1 MDARKQ
7 TRDEL
12 FKRRKAVIQLYIK
25 GIPIMQIVEESG
37 LSWHAVNKAIT
48 LHKAGD
54 EVSLQPKARGKKIG
68 SGRVLSQEQEITM
81 REYLSTRSPG
91 NKLSMWNRE
100 AVTQVIE
107 DKCAV
112 ALSIRAVGNYL
123 MRWGFALKQPNK
135 RPYDRCAKDIKKWLD
150 VNYTQIE
157 GQAQTDNAKIYWS
170 GKTAIDKSGKMGEKR
185 WMISAVN
192 NQGKIY
198 WRVATGRFGPEEQI
212 KFLKALLKISKH
224 KVILIREDTRIYG
237 QSAVSAWLKT
247 NEEKIKLFPNPTPD
261 DSTLF

>member
-68 SGRVLSQEQEITM
+68 SGRVLSQEQETIM

-107 DKCAV
+107 DKCAI

-170 GKTAIDKSGKMGEKR
+170 GKTAIDKSGKVGEKR

-247 NEEKIKLFPNPTPD
+247 NEQKIKLFPNPTPD

>member
-7 TRDEL
+7 TKEEL
-12 FKRRKAVIQLYIK
+12 FESRKAVIQLYIK

-48 LHKAGD
+48 LHKEGETAL
-54 EVSLQPKARGKKIG
+54 LQPKARGKQTG
-68 SGRVLSQEQEITM
+68 SGRILSEEQEHNM
-81 REYLSTRSPG
+81 REYLITRSPG

-100 AVTQVIE
+100 AVSQVIE
-107 DKCAV
+107 DKCAI

-123 MRWGFALKQPNK
+123 MRWGFVLKHPNK
-135 RPYDRCAKDIKKWLD
+135 QPYDRCSTDIRKWLD
-150 VNYTQIE
+150 INYTHIRD
-157 GQAQTDNAKIYWS
+157 QAHRENAKIYWS
-170 GKTAIDKSGKMGEKR
+170 GKTAIDTSGKAGDKPS
-185 WMISAVN
+185 MISVVN
-192 NQGKIY
+192 NQGKLY
-198 WRVATGRFGPEEQI
+198 WRVVTGKYGPEEQI

-224 KVILIREDTRIYG
+224 KVILIREDTKIYG

-261 DSTLF
+261 DPTLF

>member
-7 TRDEL
+7 TQDEL

>member
-1 MDARKQ
+1 
-7 TRDEL
+7 
-12 FKRRKAVIQLYIK
+12 
-25 GIPIMQIVEESG
+25 MQIVEESG

-107 DKCAV
+107 DKCAI

>member
-7 TRDEL
+7 TQDEL
-12 FKRRKAVIQLYIK
+12 FKSRKAVIQLYIK

-68 SGRVLSQEQEITM
+68 SGRVLSQEQETIM

-107 DKCAV
+107 DKCAIE
-112 ALSIRAVGNYL
+112 LSIRAVGNYL

-135 RPYDRCAKDIKKWLD
+135 RPYDRCSKDIKKWLD

-157 GQAQTDNAKIYWS
+157 GQVQTDNAKIYWS
-170 GKTAIDKSGKMGEKR
+170 GKTAIDTSGKAGEKR

-247 NEEKIKLFPNPTPD
+247 NEQKIKLFPNPTPD
-261 DSTLF
+261 DPTLF